1 MERSARDAEEQRI
14 WIVSE
19 GHMGL
24 PVSPMMLDIIATTNP
39 GARRHLMH
47 GGLHRDHKLGRAWDA
62 MTISDT

>member
-24 PVSPMMLDIIATTNP
+24 PVSPMMLDIVATTNP
-39 GARRHLMH
+39 ARA
-47 GGLHRDHKLGRAWDA
+47 G
-62 MTISDT
+62 I